1 MRIAQ
6 PYKVGVGGLF
16 VVASDCWHAHAA
28 GSPGSAEISIASD
41 MEMER
46 VLTFL
51 SNKPGAYGEP
61 YQRYPEGRREEGYG
75 YKYGYNSREFSGPHL
90 GYAEAPGAGKSSNSS
105 SDSSGVEDH
114 FSRGSQRSRSG
125 SVTSFHTDHDGE
137 KEAVGG
143 REREEGEGEVGGHRV
158 QSGSNASLMS
168 MDSGIGAPPPSQNK
182 FVGEREMERVR
193 QEAIDSG
200 HKQLHSQE
208 LPFDFSKGLGPLIP
222 TDPRHQFG
230 IEDYRM
236 FTAMGHSG

>member
-1 MRIAQ
+1 M
-6 PYKVGVGGLF
+6 GGLF
-16 VVASDCWHAHAA
+16 VVATECWHAHPA
-28 GSPGSAEISIASD
+28 GSPGSAEISIASE

-51 SNKPGAYGEP
+51 SKKPGAYDKP
-61 YQRYPEGRREEGYG
+61 YQRYPESRREESYG
-75 YKYGYNSREFSGPHL
+75 YKYGYGSREFSGPRL
-90 GYAEAPGAGKSSNSS
+90 GYTEAAGVGKSSNSS

-125 SVTSFHTDHDGE
+125 SMTSFHTDHEGG
-137 KEAVGG
+137 KEVVGG

-222 TDPRHQFG
+222 PDPHQQFG
-230 IEDYRM
+230 MEDYRM
-236 FTAMGHSG
+236 FSAMDPSG